1 MFGAIIGNFDG
12 VHVGHLYVVEQLL
25 KECGSR
31 SLTPIAITFD
41 THPRTLF
48 DPTFTPKFL
57 TTLQEKEELLR
68 NAVGN
73 VHILHFNKQLAAL
86 PAYDFMRMLR
96 DEMGIR
102 LLLIG
107 YDNRFG
113 KRNSHEGPEQYALY
127 GKEIGIEVIQV
138 REYVPGTSTEDA
150 GKALPSMHDDAGAI
164 LPSMPDDT
172 GKAPSEK
179 LIPHS
184 SLLRH
189 LIAEGDIERA
199 NICLGRQY
207 SITGEVV
214 KGFQEGRKIGFPTAN
229 IAVSNDKLLPA
240 NGVYATEVTIEDD
253 ATGNTPLPAI
263 TNIGMRPT
271 YSGKALTVETHIP
284 NFSGDLYGKTLTL
297 HFLRKI
303 RDERPFSSP
312 EELRQQIAKDLGE
325 VGNEE

>member
-12 VHVGHLYVVEQLL
+12 VHVGHRYVVEQLL
-25 KECGSR
+25 RECGSR
-31 SLTPIAITFD
+31 SLTPVAITFD

-48 DPTFTPKFL
+48 DPTFTPKLL
-57 TTLQEKEELLR
+57 TTLREKEELLR

-73 VHILHFNKQLAAL
+73 VHILHFDKQLADL
-86 PAYDFMRMLR
+86 SAYDFMRKLH
-96 DEMGIR
+96 DEMGIK

-113 KRNSHEGPEQYALY
+113 KRNSHEGPEQYTLY

-138 REYVPGTSTEDA
+138 HEYAPRISSPTDTATTS
-150 GKALPSMHDDAGAI
+150 
-164 LPSMPDDT
+164 PSMPHGNET
-172 GKAPSEK
+172 VPTET

-189 LIAEGDIERA
+189 MIAEGDIVRA

-207 SITGEVV
+207 SVTGQVV
-214 KGFQEGRKIGFPTAN
+214 RGFQEGRKIGFPTAN
-229 IAVSNDKLLPA
+229 IAVDNDKILPA

-253 ATGNTPLPAI
+253 SAAAASLPAI

-271 YSGKALTVETHIP
+271 YSGKALTIETHIP
-284 NFSGDLYGKTLTL
+284 HFSGDLYGKTLTI
-297 HFLRKI
+297 HFIRKI

-312 EELRQQIAKDLGE
+312 EQLRQQIEKDLCE
-325 VGNEE
+325 V